1 MDQAGIPHYKMMRD
15 LKKKRASGSDIAGG
29 DLESID
35 QMVLVK
41 HLYKTYSNNLV
52 HRPGIQGWDL
62 QKTMPGNVGSAL
74 RCSGGVEVGVH
85 GTGDIVTQH
94 HEQLGNPVRVW
105 MLPLWSPQQLNQI

>member
-41 HLYKTYSNNLV
+41 HLL
-52 HRPGIQGWDL
+52 
-62 QKTMPGNVGSAL
+62 
-74 RCSGGVEVGVH
+74 
-85 GTGDIVTQH
+85 
-94 HEQLGNPVRVW
+94 
-105 MLPLWSPQQLNQI
+105 